1 MAIDPICGM
10 QVDEATAI
18 SAERDGTTYYFC
30 CEHCRSRFLDG
41 ATQPSGGDSS
51 CCGGS
56 GDAGAPTGELVT
68 LGVAPGSGQT
78 GQAATTGHGTAKYI
92 CPMCPGIESEHPAA
106 CSKCGMALEPAVVA
120 APTTRTIYTCP
131 MHPEIEQDQPGSCP
145 KCGMDLEPK
154 YVQAEAE
161 DEDDGELRDMQRR
174 LVVGAVFGLPVFLL
188 AMLPMLGLAADSWI
202 PPVSSGWIQLF
213 LSTPVVL
220 WAGWPF
226 FVRGGR
232 SVIGWNLNMFTL
244 IAMGTGAAYLYSL
257 TAVVAPGLF
266 PESFRTAEGV
276 AIYFDA
282 AAMITVLV
290 LLGQVLEQR
299 ARRRTGDAIRSL
311 LSLAPPTARVVHD
324 GTEQELPLESVH
336 TGDLLRV
343 RPGEKIPV
351 DGKITEG
358 QSTIDESMITGEP
371 LPVGK
376 QPGEPV
382 IGGTVNQ
389 TGSFL
394 MQAERVGRDTVLSRI
409 VQMVSDAQRSRAPIQ
424 KVVDVVA
431 GYFVP
436 VVVLS
441 AVITFVVWASF
452 ASEPRLAK
460 ALIASVTVLIVACPC
475 ALGLATPVSI
485 MVGVGRG
492 AREGVLIRDA
502 EVLEILEKVDTIVVD
517 KTGTLTE
524 GKPRLTECLPAG
536 TLTEDRLLQLAASAE
551 FHSEHP
557 LAHAIVLAGEDRNID
572 RLPAEGFDSTTGG
585 GISATVEGHR
595 VLVGRSGFLEEN
607 GISLVAAG
615 DGPAESL
622 QHQGRTVMFV
632 AVDGEFGGLLAVSD
646 PIKNST
652 PDAVAELHALG
663 LRVIMLTGDNER
675 TARSVAEQ
683 LNIDEVE
690 SGVQPQ
696 DKHRKIQDLRSS
708 GHVVA
713 MAGDGINDAP
723 ALAEADVGIAM
734 GTGTDVAIESAGVTL
749 VKGDLRGIVK
759 SLHLGR
765 LVMRNI
771 RQNLFFATVYNALG
785 VPIAA
790 GVLYP
795 FFGILLSPVIA
806 AAAMSLSS
814 VSVISNALRLRRA
827 RID

>member
-1 MAIDPICGM
+1 LA
-10 QVDEATAI
+10 
-18 SAERDGTTYYFC
+18 
-30 CEHCRSRFLDG
+30 SRGL
-41 ATQPSGGDSS
+41 PRWSVL
-51 CCGGS
+51 
-56 GDAGAPTGELVT
+56 GAP
-68 LGVAPGSGQT
+68 
-78 GQAATTGHGTAKYI
+78 
-92 CPMCPGIESEHPAA
+92 
-106 CSKCGMALEPAVVA
+106 
-120 APTTRTIYTCP
+120 
-131 MHPEIEQDQPGSCP
+131 
-145 KCGMDLEPK
+145 
-154 YVQAEAE
+154 
-161 DEDDGELRDMQRR
+161 
-174 LVVGAVFGLPVFLL
+174 
-188 AMLPMLGLAADSWI
+188 
-202 PPVSSGWIQLF
+202 
-213 LSTPVVL
+213 
-220 WAGWPF
+220 
-226 FVRGGR
+226 
-232 SVIGWNLNMFTL
+232 
-244 IAMGTGAAYLYSL
+244 
-257 TAVVAPGLF
+257 
-266 PESFRTAEGV
+266 
-276 AIYFDA
+276 
-282 AAMITVLV
+282 
-290 LLGQVLEQR
+290 
-299 ARRRTGDAIRSL
+299 
-311 LSLAPPTARVVHD
+311 
-324 GTEQELPLESVH
+324 
-336 TGDLLRV
+336 
-343 RPGEKIPV
+343 
-351 DGKITEG
+351 
-358 QSTIDESMITGEP
+358 
-371 LPVGK
+371 
-376 QPGEPV
+376 
-382 IGGTVNQ
+382 
-389 TGSFL
+389 
-394 MQAERVGRDTVLSRI
+394 
-409 VQMVSDAQRSRAPIQ
+409 
-424 KVVDVVA
+424 
-431 GYFVP
+431 
-436 VVVLS
+436 
-441 AVITFVVWASF
+441 
-452 ASEPRLAK
+452 
-460 ALIASVTVLIVACPC
+460 
-475 ALGLATPVSI
+475 LATPVSI
-485 MVGVGRG
+485 MVGYGRG